1 MRKYLNSILP
11 VLLHFG
17 TVLMF
22 ICALATACTQRPD
35 DSEFIRDM
43 YEKCLYEDY
52 DFLEQHCSRSLLAK
66 LSEAYDY
73 EGDGYA
79 VWEFRSGAQDGPSNE
94 HTVISIEDEGDG
106 WYRYKAIDM
115 GITFTKKIK
124 ISHEGGAIMIEDIA
138 DDHKL
143 IVPLPSG
150 LDVDDLKDC
159 TVPAAF
165 TSDDF
170 RWMGGNLRM
179 TVYSKDLY
187 DAVEISQMQVG
198 DTLLYTGE
206 PMVIESIE
214 EVHGG
219 LDINGGLE
227 NNGCC
232 LAGYEGG
239 TYVARNWDD
248 HATYTELG
256 KAELALADD
265 FVIIDCGE
273 FPTDPV
279 DTIRTGQKL
288 YLESLK
294 DSYRSFFSL
303 NTLVTIENGV
313 ITEINRRWIP

>member
-1 MRKYLNSILP
+1 
-11 VLLHFG
+11 
-17 TVLMF
+17 MF
-22 ICALATACTQRPD
+22 ALATACTQSPD
-35 DSEFIRDM
+35 DIGFIRDM
-43 YEKCLYEDY
+43 YEKVLYEDY
-52 DFLEQHCSRSLLAK
+52 GFLEKHCTEGLLTK

-79 VWEFRSGAQDGPSNE
+79 VWKFRSGAQDGPSNE
-94 HTVISIEDEGDG
+94 HSVISIEDQGNG
-106 WYRYKAIDM
+106 WYRYVAMDM
-115 GITFTKKIK
+115 GLTFTKRIRL
-124 ISHEGGAIMIEDIA
+124 SHEGGRTMIEDIA

-143 IVPLPSG
+143 IAPLPSG
-150 LDVDDLKDC
+150 LDIEDLEDC

-187 DAVEISQMQVG
+187 DAVEISRMQLG
-198 DTLLYTGE
+198 DTLVYTGE

-214 EVHGG
+214 ELYGG
-219 LDINGGLE
+219 IAINGDIDNG
-227 NNGCC
+227 GCC

-248 HATYTELG
+248 HATYTKLG
-256 KAELALADD
+256 TAEVALADD

-273 FPTDPV
+273 FPTDPA

-294 DSYRSFFSL
+294 DSRREFFSL
-303 NTLVTIENGV
+303 NTLVTIEKGMV
-313 ITEINRRWIP
+313 TEINRRWIP

>member
-1 MRKYLNSILP
+1 MKRIALLSI
-11 VLLHFG
+11 V
-17 TVLMF
+17 MF
-22 ICALATACTQRPD
+22 ALATACTQSPD
-35 DSEFIRDM
+35 DMGFIRDM
-43 YEKCLYEDY
+43 YEKVLYEDY
-52 DFLEQHCSRSLLAK
+52 GFLEKHCTEGLLTK

-79 VWEFRSGAQDGPSNE
+79 VWEFRSGAQDGPSDE
-94 HTVISIEDEGDG
+94 HSVISIEDQGNG
-106 WYRYKAIDM
+106 WYRYVAMDM
-115 GITFTKKIK
+115 GLTFTKRIRL
-124 ISHEGGAIMIEDIA
+124 SHEGGRTMIEDIA

-143 IVPLPSG
+143 IAPLPSG
-150 LDVDDLKDC
+150 LDIEDLEYC

-187 DAVEISQMQVG
+187 DAVEISRMQLG
-198 DTLLYTGE
+198 DTLVYTGE

-214 EVHGG
+214 ELHGG
-219 LDINGGLE
+219 IAINGDIDNG
-227 NNGCC
+227 GCC

-248 HATYTELG
+248 HATYTKLG
-256 KAELALADD
+256 TAEVALADD

-273 FPTDPV
+273 FPTDPA

-294 DSYRSFFSL
+294 DSRREFFSL
-303 NTLVTIENGV
+303 NTLVTIEKGMV
-313 ITEINRRWIP
+313 TEINRRWIP

>member
-1 MRKYLNSILP
+1 MY
-11 VLLHFG
+11 
-17 TVLMF
+17 
-22 ICALATACTQRPD
+22 ALATACTQSPD
-35 DSEFIRDM
+35 DMGFIRDM
-43 YEKCLYEDY
+43 YEKVLYEDY
-52 DFLEQHCSRSLLAK
+52 GFLEKHCTEGLLTK

-79 VWEFRSGAQDGPSNE
+79 VWEFRSGAQDGPGDE
-94 HTVISIEDEGDG
+94 HSVISIEDQGDG
-106 WYRYKAIDM
+106 WYRYVAMDM
-115 GITFTKKIK
+115 GLTFTKRIRL
-124 ISHEGGAIMIEDIA
+124 SHEGGKTMIEDIA

-143 IVPLPSG
+143 IAPLPSG
-150 LDVDDLKDC
+150 LDIQDLEDC

-187 DAVEISQMQVG
+187 DAVEISRMQVG
-198 DTLLYTGE
+198 DTLVYTGE

-214 EVHGG
+214 ELHGG
-219 LDINGGLE
+219 IAINGDIDNG
-227 NNGCC
+227 GCC

-248 HATYTELG
+248 HATYTKLG
-256 KAELALADD
+256 TAEVAMADD

-273 FPTDPV
+273 FPTDPA

-294 DSYRSFFSL
+294 DSRREFFSL
-303 NTLVTIENGV
+303 NTLVTIENGM

>member
-1 MRKYLNSILP
+1 
-11 VLLHFG
+11 
-17 TVLMF
+17 MF
-22 ICALATACTQRPD
+22 ALATACTQSPD
-35 DSEFIRDM
+35 DMGFIRDM
-43 YEKCLYEDY
+43 YEKVLYEDY
-52 DFLEQHCSRSLLAK
+52 GFLEKHCTEGLLTK

-79 VWEFRSGAQDGPSNE
+79 VWEFRSGAQDGPSDE
-94 HTVISIEDEGDG
+94 HSVISIEDQGDG
-106 WYRYKAIDM
+106 WYRYVAMDM
-115 GITFTKKIK
+115 GLTFTKRIRL
-124 ISHEGGAIMIEDIA
+124 SHEGGKTMIEDIA

-143 IVPLPSG
+143 IAPLPSG
-150 LDVDDLKDC
+150 LDIQDLEDC

-187 DAVEISQMQVG
+187 DAVEISRMQVG
-198 DTLLYTGE
+198 DTLVYTGD

-214 EVHGG
+214 ELHGG
-219 LDINGGLE
+219 IAINGDIDNG
-227 NNGCC
+227 GCC

-239 TYVARNWDD
+239 TYVTRNWDD
-248 HATYTELG
+248 HATYTKLG
-256 KAELALADD
+256 TAEVALADD

-273 FPTDPV
+273 FPTDPA

-294 DSYRSFFSL
+294 DSRREFFSL
-303 NTLVTIENGV
+303 NTLVTIENGM

>member
-1 MRKYLNSILP
+1 MKRIALLSI
-11 VLLHFG
+11 V
-17 TVLMF
+17 MF
-22 ICALATACTQRPD
+22 ALATACTQSPD
-35 DSEFIRDM
+35 DIGFIRDM
-43 YEKCLYEDY
+43 YEKVLYEDY
-52 DFLEQHCSRSLLAK
+52 GFLEKHCTEDLLTK

-79 VWEFRSGAQDGPSNE
+79 VWEFRSGAQDGPSDE
-94 HTVISIEDEGDG
+94 HSVMSIEDQGNG
-106 WYRYKAIDM
+106 WYSYVAMDM
-115 GITFTKKIK
+115 GLTFTKRIRL
-124 ISHEGGAIMIEDIA
+124 SHEGRRTMIEDIA

-143 IVPLPSG
+143 IAPLPSG
-150 LDVDDLKDC
+150 LDIEDLKDC

-187 DAVEISQMQVG
+187 DAVEISRMQVG
-198 DTLLYTGE
+198 DTLVYTGA

-214 EVHGG
+214 ELHGG
-219 LDINGGLE
+219 IAINGDIDNG
-227 NNGCC
+227 GCC

-248 HATYTELG
+248 HATYTKLG
-256 KAELALADD
+256 TAEVALADD

-273 FPTDPV
+273 FPTDPA

-294 DSYRSFFSL
+294 DSRREFFSL
-303 NTLVTIENGV
+303 NTLVTIEKGMV
-313 ITEINRRWIP
+313 TEINRRWIP

>member
-1 MRKYLNSILP
+1 
-11 VLLHFG
+11 
-17 TVLMF
+17 MF
-22 ICALATACTQRPD
+22 ALATACTQSPD
-35 DSEFIRDM
+35 DMGFIRDM
-43 YEKCLYEDY
+43 YEKVLYEDY
-52 DFLEQHCSRSLLAK
+52 GFLEKHCTEGLLTK

-79 VWEFRSGAQDGPSNE
+79 VWEFRSGAQDGPSDE
-94 HTVISIEDEGDG
+94 HSVISIEDQGNG
-106 WYRYKAIDM
+106 WYRYVAMDM
-115 GITFTKKIK
+115 GLTFTKRIRL
-124 ISHEGGAIMIEDIA
+124 SHEGGRTMIEDIA

-143 IVPLPSG
+143 IAPLPSG
-150 LDVDDLKDC
+150 LDIEDLKDC

-187 DAVEISQMQVG
+187 DAVEISRMQVG
-198 DTLLYTGE
+198 DTLVYTGE

-214 EVHGG
+214 ELHGG
-219 LDINGGLE
+219 IAINGDIDNG
-227 NNGCC
+227 GCC

-248 HATYTELG
+248 HATYTKLG
-256 KAELALADD
+256 TAEVALADD

-273 FPTDPV
+273 FPTDPA

-294 DSYRSFFSL
+294 DSRREFFSL
-303 NTLVTIENGV
+303 NTLVTIEKGMV
-313 ITEINRRWIP
+313 TEINRRWIP

>member
-1 MRKYLNSILP
+1 M
-11 VLLHFG
+11 
-17 TVLMF
+17 
-22 ICALATACTQRPD
+22 CALATACTQSPD
-35 DSEFIRDM
+35 DMGFIRDM
-43 YEKCLYEDY
+43 YEKVLYEDY
-52 DFLEQHCSRSLLAK
+52 GFLEKHCTEGLLTK

-79 VWEFRSGAQDGPSNE
+79 VWEFRSGAQDGPSDE
-94 HTVISIEDEGDG
+94 HSVISIEDQGNG
-106 WYRYKAIDM
+106 WYRYVAMDM
-115 GITFTKKIK
+115 GLTFTKRIRL
-124 ISHEGGAIMIEDIA
+124 SHEGGRTMIEDIA

-143 IVPLPSG
+143 IAPLPSG
-150 LDVDDLKDC
+150 LDIEDLKDC

-187 DAVEISQMQVG
+187 DAVEISRMQVG
-198 DTLLYTGE
+198 DTLVYTGE
-206 PMVIESIE
+206 PMVIGSIE
-214 EVHGG
+214 ELHGG
-219 LDINGGLE
+219 IAINGDIDNG
-227 NNGCC
+227 GCC

-248 HATYTELG
+248 HATYTKLG
-256 KAELALADD
+256 TAEVALADD

-273 FPTDPV
+273 FPTDPA

-294 DSYRSFFSL
+294 DSRREFFSL
-303 NTLVTIENGV
+303 NTLVTIEKGMV
-313 ITEINRRWIP
+313 TEINRRWIP

>member
-1 MRKYLNSILP
+1 MKRIALLSI
-11 VLLHFG
+11 V
-17 TVLMF
+17 MY
-22 ICALATACTQRPD
+22 ALATACTQSPD
-35 DSEFIRDM
+35 DMGFIRDM
-43 YEKCLYEDY
+43 YEKVLYEDY
-52 DFLEQHCSRSLLAK
+52 GFLEKHCTEGLLTK

-79 VWEFRSGAQDGPSNE
+79 VWEFRSGAQDGPSDE
-94 HTVISIEDEGDG
+94 HSVISIEDQGDG
-106 WYRYKAIDM
+106 WYRYVAMDM
-115 GITFTKKIK
+115 GLTFTKRIRL
-124 ISHEGGAIMIEDIA
+124 SHEGGKTMIEDIA

-143 IVPLPSG
+143 IAPLPSG
-150 LDVDDLKDC
+150 LDIQDLEDC

-187 DAVEISQMQVG
+187 DAVEISRMQVG
-198 DTLLYTGE
+198 DTLVYTGE

-214 EVHGG
+214 ELHGG
-219 LDINGGLE
+219 IAINGDIDNG
-227 NNGCC
+227 GCC

-248 HATYTELG
+248 HATYTKLG
-256 KAELALADD
+256 TAEVAMADD

-273 FPTDPV
+273 FPTDPA

-294 DSYRSFFSL
+294 DSRREFFSL
-303 NTLVTIENGV
+303 NTLVTIENGM